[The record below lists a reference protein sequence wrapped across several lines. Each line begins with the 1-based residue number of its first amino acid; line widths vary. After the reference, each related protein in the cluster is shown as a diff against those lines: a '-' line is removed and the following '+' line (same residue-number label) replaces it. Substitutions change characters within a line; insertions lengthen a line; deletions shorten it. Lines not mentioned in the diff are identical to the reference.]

1 MKFYVKTKLSENIS
15 VTPEGFLLCRN
26 VPLTHTGELVYTQGE
41 HPFEDIKGDAIV
53 TRAKEDL
60 FSDATVSSFE
70 GKPITIKHPTEFV
83 SPDNWSEVSNG
94 VLMNVRPSQEQVEVD
109 EEMVWVLLGDF
120 LITTTK
126 AIEAVNNGLREVS
139 LGYDALWTQTG
150 KNTVSHTKIIGNHCA
165 LVDNGRAGI
174 NCAIQ
179 DSKGEEEMS
188 KSLKEKFKKFY
199 GKTVDE
205 AVKEKEDAEAKD
217 AEAVKA
223 AKDAEEAEAKKVK
236 DAEEAEAK
244 KKEDEEKAAKEK
256 ADKEKKEKDGESKD
270 AGDIEERMSKVESMI
285 AEIVKLLSGDSE
297 EVVAEEDDEDEEDG
311 NMEGSEEELESED
324 EEEMESEDEESEE
337 EDKSKKEK
345 ANDTMARAEIL
356 APGIK
361 ESKDVK
367 RKALEI
373 AFKTTDG
380 KKLLAPLLGG
390 KSIKDTKDI
399 EGIFFAASQ
408 LMKHERTGNVSRVK
422 AVALDNFPTLKQKGA
437 MTAEDI
443 NTLNK
448 TAFNRK

>member
-26 VPLTHTGELVYTQGE
+26 VPLTHTGELIYAQGE
-41 HPFEDIKGDAIV
+41 HPFDDIKGDAIV

-70 GKPITIKHPTEFV
+70 GKSITIHHPDEFV
-83 SPDNWSEVSNG
+83 SPENWKDVSNG
-94 VLMNVRPSQEQVEVD
+94 ILMNVRPSQEQIEVEG
-109 EEMVWVLLGDF
+109 EMVDVLLGDF

-179 DSKGEEEMS
+179 DSKGEEEMP
-188 KSLKEKFKKFY
+188 KSLQEKFKKFY

-217 AEAVKA
+217 AEAEAKKVKDAEEAKA
-223 AKDAEEAEAKKVK
+223 AKDAEEAEAKKAK
-236 DAEEAEAK
+236 DAEEA
-244 KKEDEEKAAKEK
+244 AAKAK
-256 ADKEKKEKDGESKD
+256 ESKD
-270 AGDIEERMSKVESMI
+270 EEGDIEGRVSKLESML
-285 AEIVKLLSGDSE
+285 AEIIKLLDGSSE
-297 EVVAEEDDEDEEDG
+297 EVVAEDED
-311 NMEGSEEELESED
+311 
-324 EEEMESEDEESEE
+324 EEMESEDEDEENAEGSEEDLESEDEDESEE
-337 EDKSKKEK
+337 DDKKKGV

-361 ESKDVK
+361 ETKDVK

-373 AFKTTDG
+373 AYKTTDG
-380 KKLLAPLLGG
+380 KKLLSPLLGG
-390 KSIKDTKDI
+390 KSIKDTKDVD
-399 EGIFFAASQ
+399 GIFFAASQ
-408 LMKHERTGNVSRVK
+408 LLKHERQGNVSRAK
-422 AVALDNFPTLKQKGA
+422 AVAIDSFPTLKQKGA
-437 MTAEDI
+437 MSAEDI
-443 NTLNK
+443 NALNK